1 MHWAAVIAIWCLTL
15 QRMKNYLATVTV
27 IKSASTKTKM
37 TTEGNCQQE
46 TDWLPVAGMTAQ
58 SKEIVVK
65 TLDRLLLQH
74 VVDSVATVQLADQIL
89 FIERRLCYRRH
100 CTVHIRHFTP
110 SCEVVCFVARCV
122 WMFVNTIA
130 WTILGVTVKSVWVY
144 GQNMVKSSDQF
155 EDGCILI
162 HCGKQVV
169 TYQHRATFYC
179 CWWGKYEFSC
189 IIRTR
194 LGRTSPNACIAYTR
208 LNCYIEGSRC
218 VVQ

>member
-144 GQNMVKSSDQF
+144 GQNMVSIWSKAQISSKMAAFWYIVVSRWWLTNTGQLF
-155 EDGCILI
+155 IAADGENMSS
-162 HCGKQVV
+162 HV
-169 TYQHRATFYC
+169 
-179 CWWGKYEFSC
+179 
-189 IIRTR
+189 
-194 LGRTSPNACIAYTR
+194 
-208 LNCYIEGSRC
+208 
-218 VVQ
+218 